1 MSDTPGFPAYS
12 QILLKQCVVATLT
25 RSELPRTFTG
35 GLEQSAAPL
44 LYREYQ
50 SLSSFYEISQCL
62 TYINK
67 RHTYFLLAIITN
79 QTTNI
84 ETREI
89 VSRNKS
95 EATAAF
101 NTLAL
106 VRPQPLYF
114 LLRIKQGPVF
124 LINSR

>member
-1 MSDTPGFPAYS
+1 MNV
-12 QILLKQCVVATLT
+12 L
-25 RSELPRTFTG
+25 
-35 GLEQSAAPL
+35 
-44 LYREYQ
+44 
-50 SLSSFYEISQCL
+50 
-62 TYINK
+62 
-67 RHTYFLLAIITN
+67 
-79 QTTNI
+79 
-84 ETREI
+84 
-89 VSRNKS
+89 RNKS